1 MKEKIINLIKCVF
14 LFMLFLTISAIPV
27 LIFRIDINKFNDL
40 DKVIYSLSCSL
51 LFLSIIMLCYKKT
64 LIKDFKPYF
73 KNFGK
78 NFEYSFKYYLIG
90 VGIMIISNLIITLLF
105 QGDLSTNETLVRSY
119 INASPFL
126 MAIDISF
133 YAPLAEELLFRKTIR
148 DVIKNKWLYI
158 FISGFIFG
166 GIHVLGTEG
175 LLGLL
180 YLIPYCSLGFT
191 FAYIYTKTDNIYSSI
206 MLHFMHNTISLI
218 LLLFGASL

>member
-1 MKEKIINLIKCVF
+1 MKEKTINVVKCIF
-14 LFMLFLTISAIPV
+14 LFILFIIISAIPV

-51 LFLSIIMLCYKKT
+51 LFLSIIMLCYRKT
-64 LIKDFKPYF
+64 LVKDFKPYF

-78 NFEYSFKYYLIG
+78 NFENSFKYYLVG
-90 VGIMIISNLIITLLF
+90 VGVMIFSNLIITLLF
-105 QGDLSTNETLVRSY
+105 QGDLSTNETMVRSY
-119 INASPFL
+119 INASPLL

-133 YAPLAEELLFRKTIR
+133 YAPLAEELLFRKSVR
-148 DVIKNKWLYI
+148 DVVKNKWLYI

-166 GIHVLGTEG
+166 GMHVIGTEG
-175 LLGLL
+175 LIGLL

-191 FAYIYTKTDNIYSSI
+191 FAYIYAKTDNIYSSI

-218 LLLFGASL
+218 LLLVGASL

>member
-1 MKEKIINLIKCVF
+1 MKEKTINVVKCIF
-14 LFMLFLTISAIPV
+14 LFILFFTISTIPV

-51 LFLSIIMLCYKKT
+51 FFLSIIMLCYRKT
-64 LIKDFKPYF
+64 LVKDFKPYF

-78 NFEYSFKYYLIG
+78 NFENSFKYYLVG
-90 VGIMIISNLIITLLF
+90 VGVMIFSNLIITLLF
-105 QGDLSTNETLVRSY
+105 QGDLSTNETMVRSY
-119 INASPFL
+119 INASPLL

-133 YAPLAEELLFRKTIR
+133 YAPLAEELLFRKSIR
-148 DVIKNKWLYI
+148 DVVKNKWLYI

-166 GIHVLGTEG
+166 GMHVIGTEG
-175 LLGLL
+175 LIGLL

-191 FAYIYTKTDNIYSSI
+191 FAYIYAKTDNIYSSI

-218 LLLFGASL
+218 LLLVGASL

>member
-1 MKEKIINLIKCVF
+1 MKEKTINVVKCIF
-14 LFMLFLTISAIPV
+14 LFILFFTISAIPV
-27 LIFRIDINKFNDL
+27 LIFRIDINNFNDL

-78 NFEYSFKYYLIG
+78 NFENSFKYYLVG
-90 VGIMIISNLIITLLF
+90 VGVMIFSNLIITLLF
-105 QGDLSTNETLVRSY
+105 QGDLSTNETTVRSY
-119 INASPFL
+119 INASPLL

-133 YAPLAEELLFRKTIR
+133 YAPLAEELLFRKSVR
-148 DVIKNKWLYI
+148 DVVKNKWLYI

-166 GIHVLGTEG
+166 GMHVIGTEG
-175 LLGLL
+175 LIGLL

-191 FAYIYTKTDNIYSSI
+191 FAYIYAKTDNIYSSI
-206 MLHFMHNTISLI
+206 MLHFMHNTLTLI
-218 LLLFGASL
+218 LLLVGANL

>member
-1 MKEKIINLIKCVF
+1 MKEKTINVVKCIF
-14 LFMLFLTISAIPV
+14 LFILFFTISAIPV

-51 LFLSIIMLCYKKT
+51 FFLSIIMLCYRKT
-64 LIKDFKPYF
+64 LVKDFKPYF

-78 NFEYSFKYYLIG
+78 NFENSFKYYLVG
-90 VGIMIISNLIITLLF
+90 VGVMIFSNLIITLLF
-105 QGDLSTNETLVRSY
+105 QGDLSTNETMVRSY
-119 INASPFL
+119 INASPLL

-133 YAPLAEELLFRKTIR
+133 YAPLAEELLFRKSIR
-148 DVIKNKWLYI
+148 DVVKNKWLYI

-166 GIHVLGTEG
+166 GMHVIGTEG
-175 LLGLL
+175 LIGLL

-191 FAYIYTKTDNIYSSI
+191 FAYIYAKTDNIYSSI

-218 LLLFGASL
+218 LLLVGANL

>member
-1 MKEKIINLIKCVF
+1 MKEKTINVVKCIF
-14 LFMLFLTISAIPV
+14 LFILFFTISAIPV

-51 LFLSIIMLCYKKT
+51 FFLSIIMLCYRKT
-64 LIKDFKPYF
+64 LVKDFKPYF

-78 NFEYSFKYYLIG
+78 NFENSFKYYLVG
-90 VGIMIISNLIITLLF
+90 VGVMIFSNLIITLLF
-105 QGDLSTNETLVRSY
+105 QGDLSTNETMVRSY
-119 INASPFL
+119 INASPLL

-133 YAPLAEELLFRKTIR
+133 YAPLAEELLFRKSIR
-148 DVIKNKWLYI
+148 DVVKNKWLYI

-166 GIHVLGTEG
+166 GMHVIGTEG
-175 LLGLL
+175 LIGLL

-191 FAYIYTKTDNIYSSI
+191 FAYIYAKTDNIYSSI

-218 LLLFGASL
+218 LLLVGASL

>member
-1 MKEKIINLIKCVF
+1 MKEKTINVVKCIF
-14 LFMLFLTISAIPV
+14 LFILFFTISAIPM

-64 LIKDFKPYF
+64 LVKDFKPYF

-78 NFEYSFKYYLIG
+78 NFENSFKYYLVG
-90 VGIMIISNLIITLLF
+90 VGVMIFSNLIITLLF
-105 QGDLSTNETLVRSY
+105 QGDLSTNETTVRSY
-119 INASPFL
+119 INASPLL

-133 YAPLAEELLFRKTIR
+133 YAPLAEELLFRKSVR
-148 DVIKNKWLYI
+148 DVVKNKWLYI

-166 GIHVLGTEG
+166 GMHVIGTEG
-175 LLGLL
+175 LIGLL

-191 FAYIYTKTDNIYSSI
+191 FAYIYAKTDNIYSSI
-206 MLHFMHNTISLI
+206 MLHFMHNTLTLI
-218 LLLFGASL
+218 LLLVGANL

>member
-1 MKEKIINLIKCVF
+1 MKEKTINVVKCIF
-14 LFMLFLTISAIPV
+14 LFLLFFTISAIPV

-51 LFLSIIMLCYKKT
+51 FFLSIIMLCYRKT
-64 LIKDFKPYF
+64 LVKDFKPYF

-78 NFEYSFKYYLIG
+78 NFENSFKYYLVG
-90 VGIMIISNLIITLLF
+90 VGVMIFSNLIITLLF
-105 QGDLSTNETLVRSY
+105 QGDLSTNETMVRSY
-119 INASPFL
+119 INASPLL

-133 YAPLAEELLFRKTIR
+133 YAPLAEELLFRKSIR
-148 DVIKNKWLYI
+148 DVVKNKWLYI

-166 GIHVLGTEG
+166 GMHVIGTEG
-175 LLGLL
+175 LIGLL

-191 FAYIYTKTDNIYSSI
+191 FAYIYAKTDNIYSSI

-218 LLLFGASL
+218 LLLVGASL

>member
-1 MKEKIINLIKCVF
+1 MKEKTINVVKCIF
-14 LFMLFLTISAIPV
+14 LFILFFTISAIPV

-51 LFLSIIMLCYKKT
+51 FFLSIIMLCYRKT
-64 LIKDFKPYF
+64 LVKDFKPYF

-78 NFEYSFKYYLIG
+78 NFENSFKYYLVG
-90 VGIMIISNLIITLLF
+90 VGVMIFSNLIITLLF
-105 QGDLSTNETLVRSY
+105 QGDLSTNETMVRSY
-119 INASPFL
+119 INASPLL

-133 YAPLAEELLFRKTIR
+133 YAPLAEELLFRKSVR
-148 DVIKNKWLYI
+148 DVVKNKWLYI

-166 GIHVLGTEG
+166 GMHVIGTEG
-175 LLGLL
+175 LIGLL

-191 FAYIYTKTDNIYSSI
+191 FAYIYAKTDNIYSSI

-218 LLLFGASL
+218 LLLVGASL